1 VRVAVVGA
9 GSMGGMHAA
18 LLTGLPEVD
27 ELLVVDTDADRAA
40 EVSARTGARV
50 AGLAEVIEAADA
62 LVVATPPHLHAQA
75 VIPALERGRSI
86 LCEKPLSEDL
96 AETVR
101 LAELGGHLEVGF
113 QRRHDPSFAA
123 AREAARGT
131 PIRLVHLS
139 AFDPRVVDRPAASWP
154 AGEAAP
160 LFLHSAIHD
169 FDVLRWLTGQE
180 VTAVTADGT
189 RRDDTRP
196 TDPRGIESASV
207 VIRLSG
213 GTLATLN
220 SSWLHPDGYD
230 VRIELLTDAGH
241 LTAGLS
247 ARTPARHLDWMP
259 APDERERPSAWSGY
273 LERFETAYRAELV
286 AFLSAARGEREP
298 ATTGRD
304 GVEAMRVA
312 VAATRSYVERRT
324 VALDEVGPRRAAE
337 VA

>member
-1 VRVAVVGA
+1 
-9 GSMGGMHAA
+9 MHAA
-18 LLTGLPEVD
+18 LLAGLPEVD
-27 ELLVVDTDADRAA
+27 ELLVVDTDAARAA
-40 EVSARTGARV
+40 EVSARTGGRV
-50 AGLAEVIEAADA
+50 AGLGEAIDTADA
-62 LVVATPPHLHAQA
+62 LVVATPPHLHAEA
-75 VIPALERGRSI
+75 VIPALKRGRSV

-101 LAELGGHLEVGF
+101 LAGLDGHLEVGF
-113 QRRHDPSFAA
+113 QRRHDPSFIA

-160 LFLHSAIHD
+160 LFLHSSIHD
-169 FDVLRWLTGQE
+169 FDVLRWLTEQE
-180 VTAVTADGT
+180 VTAVTADGS
-189 RRDDTRP
+189 RRDEGRP
-196 TDPRGIESASV
+196 TDPRGLESATV
-207 VIRLSG
+207 LMRLSG
-213 GTLATLN
+213 GTLATLDA
-220 SSWLHPDGYD
+220 SWLHPGGYD
-230 VRIELLTDAGH
+230 VRAELLTDAGH

-247 ARTPARHLDWMP
+247 ARTPARHLDWI
-259 APDERERPSAWSGY
+259 APDQRERPPAWSGY
-273 LERFETAYRAELV
+273 LERFEPAYRAELV
-286 AFLSAARGEREP
+286 AFLAAARGEREP

-324 VALDEVGPRRAAE
+324 VALDEVGPGRAAE